1 MLDEAD
7 KMIEMD
13 LDESVNNIISFIPES
28 ISKSDDIQEAYH
40 QEQMMI

>member
-1 MLDEAD
+1 MLVLNQCYSVVLDEAD

-28 ISKSDDIQEAYH
+28 IQKSDDE
-40 QEQMMI
+40 